1 MKTVCVYCGSASGAR
16 SEYADA
22 ARALGES
29 IAKREMGLVYGGAH
43 VGLMGIVAD
52 SALAAGGRVEG
63 VIPRRLQDRELA
75 HPDLSALHVVE
86 TMADRKDKM
95 ASLSDAFIAL
105 PGGLGTLDELFETM
119 TWTVLGIHDKPSGV
133 LDVGG
138 YWQPLF
144 GMLEKMQSEGFVR
157 RPWRELLSVAENVDA
172 LLDQLASSASQSAN

>member
-1 MKTVCVYCGSASGAR
+1 M
-16 SEYADA
+16 
-22 ARALGES
+22 
-29 IAKREMGLVYGGAH
+29 
-43 VGLMGIVAD
+43 
-52 SALAAGGRVEG
+52 
-63 VIPRRLQDRELA
+63 
-75 HPDLSALHVVE
+75 
-86 TMADRKDKM
+86 
-95 ASLSDAFIAL
+95 
-105 PGGLGTLDELFETM
+105 FETM